1 MSLYLLVKNPVT
13 VSVSVR
19 NAPSKH
25 ADKNKV
31 LAERNQAVMPVGAW
45 VESGHDNTSPDHNH
59 PAVRAI
65 ITEALQVEVLRQKE
79 ENLQRFQDE
88 VRRRV
93 AQQAQIL
100 KSRQLQK
107 SCESVEQEG
116 RLLQQSSDAAL
127 CLTPRFF
134 FLPSYP
140 HGELAICI
148 PNSRWV
154 EASRREY
161 SEREYGT
168 QPADLRENQL
178 SHVMRKV
185 RHRLAACQTVS
196 DGEVMSELPGGL
208 WKVSPT
214 RDKPV
219 SSFMR
224 EAGEEKEEKEQEEEE
239 EGEEEVDEDIPLTG
253 QHDCP
258 LFQQNVDPCEGQVNK
273 TVTFDSNPV
282 CKRLLK
288 EPYPSGPS
296 LGFSTDYRATQV
308 LWPQDDQE
316 ELKRHRQ
323 SQFLMYRRLFMD
335 NEREQVKEHQRHRKH
350 LKRIGRIKAEKEQIR
365 LEEEQKMEKMRQL
378 KDDRLE
384 MAKREF
390 LILERLRL
398 DEEERAEAKQSQER
412 ARKTR
417 EATRYI
423 EALRAQMKERIV
435 QEKVELPPLCWCGDS
450 FWDSHP
456 DTCANNCVF
465 YNNPK
470 AYVQALQSTLWSC
483 DLKERTNILQH
494 KGSARRIASIHVL
507 SPRK

>member
-1 MSLYLLVKNPVT
+1 MRKVKNPAT

-19 NAPSKH
+19 NAPCKH
-25 ADKNKV
+25 GDRNKV

-65 ITEALQVEVLRQKE
+65 LTEALQVEVLRQKE
-79 ENLQRFQDE
+79 QNLQRFQDE

-100 KSRQLQK
+100 KRRQLQK
-107 SCESVEQEG
+107 SCESVEREG
-116 RLLQQSSDAAL
+116 RVLQQSSDAAQ
-127 CLTPRFF
+127 CFTPRKKCF
-134 FLPSYP
+134 PSYP
-140 HGELAICI
+140 HGELAICS
-148 PNSRWV
+148 PNSCWV

-168 QPADLRENQL
+168 QLADLRKNQL

-214 RDKPV
+214 RDKPF

-224 EAGEEKEEKEQEEEE
+224 EAGEEKEEKEQEEEG
-239 EGEEEVDEDIPLTG
+239 EGEDEDIPLTG

-282 CKRLLK
+282 CERLLK
-288 EPYPSGPS
+288 EPYPSGTN

-316 ELKRHRQ
+316 ELKRQRQ

-350 LKRIGRIKAEKEQIR
+350 LKRIARIKAEKEQIR
-365 LEEEQKMEKMRQL
+365 LEEEQKIEKMRQL

-384 MAKREF
+384 MSKREF
-390 LILERLRL
+390 LILQRLRL
-398 DEEERAEAKQSQER
+398 DEEERAEAKQRRER

-417 EATRYI
+417 ESTRYI
-423 EALRAQMKERIV
+423 EALQAQMKERIV
-435 QEKVELPPLCWCGDS
+435 QEKVELPHLCWCGDS

-470 AYVQALQSTLWSC
+470 AYVQALQSALWSC
-483 DLKERTNILQH
+483 DLKEGTNILHH